1 MRHKVLDI
9 PIKMFCSTGLFMDE
23 AYDLRKKLKFL
34 FNNLQ

>member
-1 MRHKVLDI
+1 MGDKALDI
-9 PIKMFCSTGLFMDE
+9 PIKMFCSTGLSMYK